1 MNGNKEREKE
11 KKKKKEKSIREK
23 GKRIMREKKKKKK
36 GKLGF
41 GMNGDVLLRLGLWLT
56 QRADNRRPKKPK
68 GAETH
73 NRKREAV

>member
-1 MNGNKEREKE
+1 
-11 KKKKKEKSIREK
+11 
-23 GKRIMREKKKKKK
+23 MREKKKKKK